1 MIVKKIT
8 VGPLEENCY
17 IVGDESSKQAIVIDP
32 GDEPDRVLEIIESE
46 HFTVTAIVCTHAHFD
61 HIGAVGELKKST
73 GAQVLIHREDGEL
86 YERAKDQAAIW
97 GFDFDET
104 PKPDGYLDENDTVK
118 VGNLTF
124 TVLHTPG
131 HSPGGI
137 CLYGEGL
144 VITGDTLFQGSVGR
158 TDMHG
163 GNAKKL
169 QASFKRLLDLPE
181 DTIVLSGHGPES
193 TIGRE
198 RSDNF
203 FVHEWL

>member
-1 MIVKKIT
+1 MIVKKLT

-61 HIGAVGELKKST
+61 HIGAVGDLKKAT

-86 YERAKDQAAIW
+86 YEKARDQAAIW
-97 GFDFDET
+97 GFDLDET
-104 PKPDGYLDENDTVK
+104 TKPDGYLDENDTVK

-163 GNAKKL
+163 GDAKKL

-181 DTIVLSGHGPES
+181 DTIQP
-193 TIGRE
+193 
-198 RSDNF
+198 
-203 FVHEWL
+203 